1 MMRIKKFLITL
12 ILIAC
17 GMIFFVA
24 CQSDRAVQKIALH
37 GYAEKPLELMVGK
50 FSYGEYS
57 LSVTYDNGENVS
69 LPLTE
74 DMISETDKL
83 KFYQEGQ
90 SEITITYEGV
100 SISVAINVSRNVFS
114 DNVQLNDITE
124 VYTGEPYVV
133 EVEGDIPGGT
143 KIIYPQ
149 GNTFTN
155 AGSYDMTAVLQCDGY
170 VSKQLSARVEIQ
182 KATYDVSDAQLYDA
196 TFVYNKNAH
205 SVAVKG
211 KAVKTEEGKVL
222 HEPASLPKGVSVSY
236 TITKVKD
243 GYGADIAVN
252 KQQVVDGNKATDA
265 GTYKVCAK
273 FKGDSSNYHA
283 IPDTEAYV
291 TIQRAIYDM
300 SKIEFDDVTT
310 VYSGKAHSLSISE
323 KTQIPF
329 DVEIAYAIKK
339 VENGAGQEVTEEYK
353 SGNTATEA
361 GVYWV
366 KVSFSITGKSAENYI
381 ASPEE
386 TVAHLTI
393 ERAKYDGQMQNVYL
407 DSQWYQVNEDKTYEI
422 YLEGELPE
430 GVSPQLTLKNS
441 AGETVSQGQME
452 LVTDTEGEETLKKTM
467 HKYVFETDSVG
478 DYTCVVTFTHGN
490 KNYEDIALELEALV
504 FITNI
509 N

>member
-1 MMRIKKFLITL
+1 
-12 ILIAC
+12 
-17 GMIFFVA
+17 MIFFAA
-24 CQSDRAVQKIALH
+24 CQSDRAVQKITLH
-37 GYAEKPLELMVGK
+37 GYTGTPLELTVGK
-50 FSYGEYS
+50 FSYDGHS
-57 LSVTYDNGENVS
+57 LTVTYDNGENAS

-90 SEITITYEGV
+90 SEIAITYEGV

-155 AGSYDMTAVLQCDGY
+155 AGTYDMTAVLQCDGY

-182 KATYDVSDAQLYDA
+182 KATYDVSNAQLYDA

-211 KAVKTEEGKVL
+211 KAVQAEDGKAV
-222 HEPASLPKGVSVSY
+222 HGPASIPKGVSVSY
-236 TITKVKD
+236 TTTKVKD
-243 GYGADIAVN
+243 GYGVDIPVN
-252 KQQVVDGNKATDA
+252 KQQAVDGNQATDA

-291 TIQRAIYDM
+291 TIERAIYDM
-300 SKIEFDDVTT
+300 SKIEFADVTT

-323 KTQIPF
+323 KSQIPF
-329 DVEIAYAIKK
+329 DVEIAYAIKQ
-339 VENGAGQEVTEEYK
+339 VANGVGQEVTEEYK
-353 SGNTATEA
+353 AGNTATEA

-366 KVSFSITGKSAENYI
+366 RASFSVTGKSAENY
-381 ASPEE
+381 
-386 TVAHLTI
+386 VALPAEAVAYLTI
-393 ERAKYDGQMQNVYL
+393 ERAKYDEQMQKVYL
-407 DSQWYQVNEDKTYEI
+407 DSQWYQVNADKKYEI
-422 YLEGELPE
+422 YLEGELPK

-441 AGETVSQGQME
+441 AGETVAQGQME
-452 LVTDTEGEETLKKTM
+452 LVADTAGDETLKKTI
-467 HKYVFETDSVG
+467 HKYVFETDAVG
-478 DYTCVVTFTHGN
+478 DYTCVVTFTHTEA
-490 KNYEDIALELEALV
+490 NYEDIALELEAFV